1 MTNKANDCE
10 LFNPANT
17 EKARDRLKNKIK
29 KSFEP
34 AVQTIMEQ
42 AKKAVLHPESMDDQ
56 EVILLETVRHY
67 SPERDSP
74 DVCRIKSF
82 DEWRKGE
89 GNG

>member
-1 MTNKANDCE
+1 MTNKTNDCE

-34 AVQTIMEQ
+34 AIQTIMEQ

-74 DVCRIKSF
+74 DVRRIKSF
-82 DEWRKGE
+82 DEWRAE
-89 GNG
+89 NG